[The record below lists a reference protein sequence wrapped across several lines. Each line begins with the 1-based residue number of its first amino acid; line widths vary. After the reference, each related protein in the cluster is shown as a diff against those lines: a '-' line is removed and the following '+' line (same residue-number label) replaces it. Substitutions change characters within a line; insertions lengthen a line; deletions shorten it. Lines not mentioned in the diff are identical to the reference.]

1 MIYLEKGQPVLD
13 KPSLVVYDQSGYY
26 NDGDPV
32 LCAVSSAPDEPA
44 CRFEAKYIAY
54 GAMVYTIANPDE
66 LLEEIKKTDPTTL
79 FGKDSQQVAV
89 DKAVSEIVPNESGV
103 TDIPTPE
110 AVMPDASVSDTATA
124 DILEDDVV
132 PEPPIDVIPPDIS
145 VPTSTPVTIGVSE
158 GDMSSTTPVI
168 DTATTTSPAPL
179 PTLEQ
184 SAELVP

>member
-32 LCAVSSAPDEPA
+32 LCAVSSTPDEPA

-66 LLEEIKKTDPTTL
+66 LLEEIKKTDPKTL

-103 TDIPTPE
+103 TDIPTSE
-110 AVMPDASVSDTATA
+110 AVITDDPVIDTAMP
-124 DILEDDVV
+124 DILEEEVLPELSSDVMS
-132 PEPPIDVIPPDIS
+132 PDIT

-158 GDMSSTTPVI
+158 GDMSSTTPAI

-184 SAELVP
+184 SAEIVP